1 MTLAEPSGS
10 RLRRRPAILLL
21 ALVVVVGACGTEER
35 RPIRVAPTSTADPG
49 LRVIVDNCPGPS
61 SMRLAVRDEVLWQVD
76 TVVGDA
82 PGADGPQTVEP
93 DAGTGPEPALREFL
107 VGQTPE
113 GWIEVQPLETSLTG
127 GIRYTIATEPDDQS
141 IDFSLP
147 DLAPGLLFDGQGR
160 VQFNPDL
167 INAACSEPA
176 DLGAFAR
183 NLGVL
188 IGLWITSAALVMVA
202 IILLLFVITRRF
214 SRIRSI
220 QRQARRALTEL
231 Q

>member
-1 MTLAEPSGS
+1 MTLAALPGS
-10 RLRRRPAILLL
+10 RPRRRYAILLL
-21 ALVVVVGACGTEER
+21 ALLVLAGACGTEER

-61 SMRLAVRDEVLWQVD
+61 SMRLAVRDEVLWQIDAVVD
-76 TVVGDA
+76 DSPV
-82 PGADGPQTVEP
+82 ADGAETVES
-93 DAGTGPEPALREFL
+93 GPEPGLREFL

-113 GWIEVQPLETSLTG
+113 GWLEVQPLETSLAR

-188 IGLWITSAALVMVA
+188 IGLWLTSAALVMVA

-214 SRIRSI
+214 SRIQSI
-220 QRQARRALTEL
+220 QRKARRALTEV